1 MAYKA
6 LILLPLIACLLT
18 WCVFP
23 FTVWIAKRYNI
34 VDNPDARK
42 LQKEPIPV
50 LGGAAVA
57 IGIFI
62 PLIIAAVVFHVPML
76 IIELV
81 IMVMLL
87 FIGITD
93 DIYGLPAWFR
103 FMVELIFM
111 WFFVWNTQL
120 LLNDFQGL
128 WNLKDLSMYVS
139 LPLSLIAGVGIINAI
154 NLIDGVD
161 GYSSGYG
168 IFANLLFAVIFFMVG
183 DTTRGLFSAICV
195 ASLLPF
201 LLHNVFGKKSKMF
214 IGDGGSLLIGFIMVC
229 NVFALFS
236 TYSHSGQML
245 SEHGVGVV
253 AMALAILCIPVFDTL
268 RVMFNRMLHG
278 ISPFTPDKTHLHHLY
293 IDMHFSHVGT
303 SMSIIGTN
311 MLIVLI
317 WWLSYKC
324 GASINLQFYIVVAL
338 GILATFVYYPVMRI
352 CQKHNNKFWQFM
364 LRMGQKTHY
373 EEKGIW
379 LTLQQIVDY
388 GIF

>member
-128 WNLKDLSMYVS
+128 WNMKDLSMYVS

-236 TYSHSGQML
+236 TYSHSGQVL
-245 SEHGVGVV
+245 CGHGVGVV

-311 MLIVLI
+311 ILIVLI

-338 GILATFVYYPVMRI
+338 GILTTFVYYPVMRI
-352 CQKHNNKFWQFM
+352 CQKRNNKFWQFM
-364 LRMGQKTHY
+364 LRLGQKTHY

>member
-1 MAYKA
+1 MSKA
-6 LILLPLIACLLT
+6 LILLPLIAFLLT

-23 FTVWIAKRYNI
+23 FTVWIAKQFNI
-34 VDNPDARK
+34 VDNPEARK

-50 LGGAAVA
+50 LGGVAVA
-57 IGIFI
+57 VGIFI
-62 PLIIAAVVFHVPML
+62 PLIIAAFVFNVSML
-76 IIELV
+76 LIEIV
-81 IMVMLL
+81 IMVMLM

-111 WFFVWNTQL
+111 WFFLWNTHL
-120 LLNDFQGL
+120 LLDDFQGL
-128 WNLKDLSMYVS
+128 WSMPELSVFTA

-168 IFANLLFAVIFFMVG
+168 IFANLMFVIIFLTVG
-183 DTTRGLFSAICV
+183 DATRGLFSAICM
-195 ASLLPF
+195 ASLIPF

-236 TYSHSGQML
+236 TNSHSGQVL
-245 SEHGVGVV
+245 HSNGIGVV
-253 AMALAILCIPVFDTL
+253 ALALAILCIPVFDTL
-268 RVMFNRMLHG
+268 RVMFSRMIHG

-293 IDMHFSHVGT
+293 IDMGFSHVGT

-311 MLIVLI
+311 LLIVLI
-317 WWLSYKC
+317 WYISYIC
-324 GASINLQFYIVVAL
+324 GASVDLQFYIVVAL
-338 GILATFVYYPVMRI
+338 GLLTTFIYYPVLRL
-352 CQKHNNKFWQFM
+352 CQKRKNKLWLFM
-364 LRMGQKTHY
+364 NRVGQCTHY

-379 LTLQQIVDY
+379 LTLQKIVDY